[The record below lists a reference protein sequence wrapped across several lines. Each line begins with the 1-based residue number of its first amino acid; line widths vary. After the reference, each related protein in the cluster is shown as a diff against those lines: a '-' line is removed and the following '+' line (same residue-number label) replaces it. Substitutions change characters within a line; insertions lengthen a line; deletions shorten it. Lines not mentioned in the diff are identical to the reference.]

1 MSIQPDPQQPQQPA
15 PAPAAPPAPGQ
26 YAAAPPAT
34 PGKGLAIA
42 GLILAIFVPIV
53 GLIIS
58 IVAAVKLKKNGGGI
72 GLAVAGI
79 IIGGLFTIGWIIGIA
94 AAMSAVGGVVA
105 ACAELGPG
113 VWDVN
118 GVTYTCG

>member
-1 MSIQPDPQQPQQPA
+1 MTIQPDPQQPQQPA
-15 PAPAAPPAPGQ
+15 PAPVAQPAPVQ

-42 GLILAIFVPIV
+42 GLILAILVPIV

-58 IVAAVKLKKNGGGI
+58 IIAAVKLKKSGGI

-79 IIGGLFTIGWIIGIA
+79 IIGALFSIGWIVGIGV
-94 AAMSAVGGVVA
+94 AMSAIGGVVA
-105 ACAELGPG
+105 ACAQLGPG
-113 VWDVN
+113 VWEVN